1 MADILSIGLS
11 ALLAQQRALSV
22 TANNIANAN
31 TQGYSRQRAELTE
44 RPMERFGGG
53 FIGTGVDVGL
63 IRRISDNFLVT
74 QLQTAESAFARSDS
88 FANLAA
94 TIDDLLADS
103 RLGIT
108 PRFQGFRDA
117 LQDLSNDP
125 GSTSSRQALLSEG
138 RQLIS
143 TLENFDSRLDE
154 VSQQVN
160 SGISSAVLEINAL
173 GRAIAD
179 LNEQALAL
187 GSSGVPPADL
197 ADQRDARI
205 QELAGLVRVQTV
217 AQDDGTVSVFIGS
230 GQALVVGTASSA
242 LGVENGQFG
251 PRQMEITL
259 QSAGGNL
266 TITSSL
272 TGGKLGGLLDFR
284 REMLEP
290 VRNEIGL
297 FAVGLVDSFNATHRE
312 GMDLNGQLGGDFFS
326 IAGPV
331 AFAAA
336 GNGGGASA
344 SVVIEDVGALQPSS
358 YQLSYDGVN
367 YQLIDVATGAL
378 VPTTGDG
385 SVATP
390 LRANGLAI
398 VITGA
403 PAAGDQFL
411 VEPLAQAAGTIAL
424 SITDPAA
431 VAAAAPI
438 RTRASTGNSSA
449 ATISAGEVADITD
462 PGLLTTTT
470 IEFLTTSPD
479 TYSINGAGSFAYTS
493 GAAIVVNG
501 ARVQITGAPAVG
513 DQFII
518 ESNSGGVGDNRN
530 ALGLADTLAAGLF
543 DGGVASLQDAVSQ
556 LVTAVGAQTAEVS
569 YQRDAHDALR
579 VRAEQSLQSVRGVNL
594 DEEAARLLEQE
605 QMYQAAAKTIAVA
618 DVLFQSLIAAIRS

>member
-31 TQGYSRQRAELTE
+31 TEGYSRQRAELSE

-53 FIGTGVDVGL
+53 YIGTGVDLGL
-63 IRRISDNFLVT
+63 VRRISDSFLVS
-74 QLQTAESAFARSDS
+74 QLQSAESAFARSES
-88 FANLAA
+88 FANLAS

-108 PRFQGFRDA
+108 TRFQAFRDA
-117 LQDLSNDP
+117 IQDLGNDP
-125 GSTSSRQALLSEG
+125 GSTSARQVLLSEG

-143 TLENFDSRLDE
+143 MLQNFDSRLDE
-154 VSQQVN
+154 VSRQVD
-160 SGISSAVLEINAL
+160 SETSAAVLEINAL

-187 GSSGVPPADL
+187 ASSGQPPADL
-197 ADQRDARI
+197 ADKRDALI

-230 GQALVVGTASSA
+230 GQALVIGTASSQ
-242 LGVENGQFG
+242 LGVQTGQFG

-259 QSAGGNL
+259 QGSGSNVA
-266 TITSSL
+266 ITSLL

-331 AFAAA
+331 AIAAA

-358 YQLSYDGVN
+358 YQMTYDGAN
-367 YQLIDVATGAL
+367 YQLIDVATGTL
-378 VPTTGDG
+378 VPTTGNG

-398 VITGA
+398 VVTGA

-411 VEPLAQAAGTIAL
+411 VEPLAQVAGTIAL
-424 SITDPAA
+424 SITDTAA

-438 RTRASTGNSSA
+438 RTRSNTANIGA
-449 ATISAGEVADITD
+449 ATISVGEVADITD

-470 IEFLTTSPD
+470 IEFLTAN

-493 GAAIVVNG
+493 GSDIVVNG
-501 ARVQITGAPAVG
+501 ALVQISGTPEVG
-513 DQFII
+513 DQFFI

-530 ALGLADTLAAGLF
+530 ALNLADTLAAGLF

-556 LVTAVGAQTAEVS
+556 LVTAVGAQTAEVN
-569 YQRDAHDALR
+569 YQRDAQDALR

-594 DEEAARLLEQE
+594 DEEAARMLEQE

-618 DVLFQSLIAAIRS
+618 DLLFQSLIAAIS

>member
-31 TQGYSRQRAELTE
+31 TDGYSRQRAELNE

-53 FIGTGVDVGL
+53 FIGTGVDLGL
-63 IRRISDNFLVT
+63 IRRISDNFLVS
-74 QLQTAESAFARSDS
+74 QLQSAESAFARSDT

-108 PRFQGFRDA
+108 TRFQGFRDA
-117 LQDLSNDP
+117 IQDLSNDP
-125 GSTSSRQALLSEG
+125 GATAARQVLLSEG

-143 TLENFDSRLDE
+143 MLENFDSRLDE
-154 VSQQVN
+154 VSRQVD
-160 SGISSAVLEINAL
+160 SETSSAVLEINAL

-179 LNEQALAL
+179 LNQQALTF
-187 GSSGVPPADL
+187 SSGGQPPANL
-197 ADQRDARI
+197 ADQRDALI
-205 QELAGLVRVQTV
+205 QDLAGLVRVQTV

-230 GQALVVGTASSA
+230 GQALVVGTTSSS
-242 LGVENGQFG
+242 LSVENGQFG
-251 PRQMEITL
+251 PRQKEITL
-259 QSAGGNL
+259 QGSGGNV
-266 TITSSL
+266 TITSLL

-290 VRNEIGL
+290 ARNEIGL
-297 FAVGLVDSFNATHRE
+297 FAVGLVDSFNATHRD

-331 AFAAA
+331 AVAAA

-344 SVVIEDVGALQPSS
+344 SVVIEDVSALQPSS
-358 YQLSYDGVN
+358 YQLSYDGAN
-367 YQLIDVATGAL
+367 YQLVDVATGSL
-378 VPTTGDG
+378 VPTTGNG

-398 VITGA
+398 VVTGA

-411 VEPLAQAAGTIAL
+411 VEPLAQAAGSVAL
-424 SITDPAA
+424 AITDTAA
-431 VAAAAPI
+431 IAAAAPI
-438 RTRASTGNSSA
+438 RTRSNLANTGA
-449 ATISAGEVADITD
+449 ATISAGEVADIND

-470 IEFLTTSPD
+470 IEFLTAN

-493 GAAIVVNG
+493 GSDIVVNG
-501 ARVQITGAPAVG
+501 ARVQISGTPAVG
-513 DQFII
+513 DQFFI

-530 ALGLADTLAAGLF
+530 ALRLADTLAAGLF
-543 DGGVASLQDAVSQ
+543 DGGVASLQDTVSQ
-556 LVTAVGAQTAEVS
+556 LVTAVGAQTAEAN
-569 YQRDAHDALR
+569 YQRDAQDALL

-594 DEEAARLLEQE
+594 DEEAARMLEQE

-618 DVLFQSLIAAIRS
+618 DLLFQSLIAAIRS

>member
-31 TQGYSRQRAELTE
+31 TDGYSRQRAELNE

-53 FIGTGVDVGL
+53 FIGTGVDLGL
-63 IRRISDNFLVT
+63 IRRISDNFLVS
-74 QLQTAESAFARSDS
+74 QLQSAESAFARSES
-88 FANLAA
+88 FANLASS
-94 TIDDLLADS
+94 IDDLLADS

-108 PRFQGFRDA
+108 TRFQGFRDA
-117 LQDLSNDP
+117 IQDLSNDP
-125 GSTSSRQALLSEG
+125 GSTSARQVLLSEG

-143 TLENFDSRLDE
+143 MLQNFDSRLDE
-154 VSQQVN
+154 ISRQVD
-160 SGISSAVLEINAL
+160 SETSAAVLEVNAL
-173 GRAIAD
+173 GHAIAD
-179 LNEQALAL
+179 LNQQALAL

-197 ADQRDARI
+197 ADQRDALI
-205 QELAGLVRVQTV
+205 QELAGFVRVQTV

-230 GQALVVGTASSA
+230 GQALVVGTASST

-251 PRQMEITL
+251 PRQTEITL
-259 QSAGGNL
+259 QSAGGNI

-326 IAGPV
+326 IGGPV
-331 AFAAA
+331 AIAAA
-336 GNGGGASA
+336 GNGGGATA
-344 SVVIEDVGALQPSS
+344 GVVIEDVAALQPLS

-378 VPTTGDG
+378 VPTTGNG

-403 PAAGDQFL
+403 PVAGDQFL
-411 VEPLAQAAGTIAL
+411 IEPLAQAAGTIGL

-438 RTRASTGNSSA
+438 RTRVNTANTGA
-449 ATISAGEVADITD
+449 ATISAGEVADIAD
-462 PGLLTTTT
+462 PNLLTTTT
-470 IEFLTTSPD
+470 IEFLTAN

-493 GAAIVVNG
+493 GADIVVNG
-501 ARVQITGAPAVG
+501 ARVQISGTPAVG
-513 DQFII
+513 DQFFI

-530 ALGLADTLAAGLF
+530 ALALADTLAAGLF

-556 LVTAVGAQTAEVS
+556 LVTAVGAQTAEVG

-594 DEEAARLLEQE
+594 DEEAARMLEQE

-618 DVLFQSLIAAIRS
+618 DLLFQSLIAAIR

>member
-1 MADILSIGLS
+1 MADMLRIGLS

-22 TANNIANAN
+22 TANNVANAN
-31 TQGYSRQRAELTE
+31 TQGYSRQRAELSE

-53 FIGTGVDVGL
+53 FIGTGVDLGL
-63 IRRISDNFLVT
+63 VRRISDSFLVT
-74 QLQTAESAFARSDS
+74 QLQSAESAFARSES
-88 FANLAA
+88 FATLAS

-108 PRFQGFRDA
+108 TRFQGFRDA
-117 LQDLSNDP
+117 VQDLINDP
-125 GSTSSRQALLSEG
+125 GSTSSRQVLLSEG

-143 TLENFDSRLDE
+143 TLQNFDTRLDE
-154 VSQQVN
+154 VSRQVETD
-160 SGISSAVLEINAL
+160 ISAAVLEINAL

-179 LNEQALAL
+179 LNQQALSL
-187 GSSGVPPADL
+187 GSSGQPPHDL
-197 ADQRDARI
+197 ADQRDALI
-205 QELAGLVRVQTV
+205 QELAGLIRVQTV
-217 AQDDGTVSVFIGS
+217 AQDDGTVSVFVGS
-230 GQALVVGTASSA
+230 GQALVIGTASSA

-251 PRQMEITL
+251 PRQTEITL
-259 QSAGGNL
+259 QSAGGNV
-266 TITSSL
+266 TITSL
-272 TGGKLGGLLDFR
+272 ITGGKLGGLLDFR

-312 GMDLNGQLGGDFFS
+312 GMDLNGQLGGDFFA

-331 AFAAA
+331 AIAAA

-344 SVVIEDVGALQPSS
+344 GVVIEDVGALQPSS
-358 YQLSYDGVN
+358 YQLSYDGAN
-367 YQLIDVATGAL
+367 YQLVDVTTGTV
-378 VPTTGDG
+378 VPTTGTG

-390 LRANGLAI
+390 LRANGIAI

-403 PAAGDQFL
+403 PNAGDQFL
-411 VEPLAQAAGTIAL
+411 IEPLAQVAGTIAL
-424 SITDPAA
+424 SVTDPAA

-438 RTRASTGNSSA
+438 RTRVNTANIGA
-449 ATISAGEVADITD
+449 ATISAGEVADIND

-470 IEFLTTSPD
+470 IEFLTAS

-493 GAAIVVNG
+493 GADIVVNG
-501 ARVQITGAPAVG
+501 ARVQISGTPSVG
-513 DQFII
+513 DQFLI
-518 ESNSGGVGDNRN
+518 ESNAGGVGDGRN
-530 ALGLADTLAAGLF
+530 ALNLADTLAAGLF

-569 YQRDAHDALR
+569 YQRDAQAALR

-594 DEEAARLLEQE
+594 DEEAARMLEQE
-605 QMYQAAAKTIAVA
+605 QMYQAAAKMIATA
-618 DVLFQSLIAAIRS
+618 DLLFQSLIAAIR

>member
-1 MADILSIGLS
+1 MPDILRIGLS
-11 ALLAQQRALSV
+11 ALLAQQRALST

-31 TQGYSRQRAELTE
+31 TPGYSRQRLEFSE

-53 FIGTGVDVGL
+53 YIGSGVDVGL
-63 IRRISDNFLVT
+63 IRRISDTFLVT
-74 QLQTAESAFARSDS
+74 QLQSAEAAFERSEAFAR
-88 FANLAA
+88 LAS

-108 PRFQGFRDA
+108 ARFQGFRDA
-117 LQDLSNDP
+117 IQDLGNDP
-125 GSTSSRQALLSEG
+125 GSTAARQVLLSEG

-143 TLENFDSRLDE
+143 MLQNFDSRLDE
-154 VSQQVN
+154 VSRQVG
-160 SGISSAVLEINAL
+160 SETSAAVLEINAL

-179 LNEQALAL
+179 LNLQALSV
-187 GSSGVPPADL
+187 GTNGQPPADL
-197 ADQRDARI
+197 ADQRDALI
-205 QELAGLVRVQTV
+205 QQLAGLVRVQTV

-230 GQALVVGTASSA
+230 GQSLVIGTASSELA
-242 LGVENGQFG
+242 VENGQFG
-251 PRQMEITL
+251 PQQQDIVL
-259 QSAGGNL
+259 QASGGNL
-266 TITSSL
+266 TITSL
-272 TGGKLGGLLDFR
+272 VTGGKLGGLLDFR

-331 AFAAA
+331 AIAAA

-358 YQLSYDGVN
+358 YQLSYDGAN

-378 VPTTGDG
+378 VPTTGTG
-385 SVATP
+385 SVADP

-398 VITGA
+398 VVTGA
-403 PAAGDQFL
+403 PIAGDRFL
-411 VEPLAQAAGTIAL
+411 VEPLAQVAGTVAL

-438 RTRASTGNSSA
+438 RTRASTGNGSA

-470 IEFLTTSPD
+470 IEFLTAS

-493 GAAIVVNG
+493 GADIVVNG
-501 ARVQITGAPAVG
+501 ARVQISGTPSVG

-530 ALGLADTLAAGLF
+530 ALSLADTLAAGLF

-569 YQRDAHDALR
+569 YQRDAQDALR

-594 DEEAARLLEQE
+594 DEEAARMLEQE

-618 DVLFQSLIAAIRS
+618 DLLFQSLIAAIRS